1 MATSE
6 SVQIRHIKAEPG
18 KKVRGFVD
26 VGETPVGPIR
36 IPLVLIAGRRPG
48 PTLCLTHLQ
57 HCHLKSIE
65 LSCAYRAHGWP

>member
-6 SVQIRHIKAEPG
+6 NMQIRHIKAEPG

-36 IPLVLIAGRRPG
+36 IP
-48 PTLCLTHLQ
+48 
-57 HCHLKSIE
+57 
-65 LSCAYRAHGWP
+65 SC